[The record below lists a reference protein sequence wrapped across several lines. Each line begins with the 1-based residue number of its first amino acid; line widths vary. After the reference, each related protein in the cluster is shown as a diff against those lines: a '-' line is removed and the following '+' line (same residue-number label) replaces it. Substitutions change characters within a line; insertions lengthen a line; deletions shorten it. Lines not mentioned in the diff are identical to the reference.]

1 MDRNFL
7 LAFLLSTL
15 AIFGYYTFFPPDG
28 PKTENEQKIESVQT
42 AETGE
47 EIQSVKTIAEPES
60 QEPMVGG
67 SESLPRKNVKIDS
80 DLYSIEIDSQ
90 NGSLSSFILNKYK
103 YSTESHFS
111 VTKFFFSLFSGK
123 EEEQVPYDPNR
134 MVNMA
139 GDVSEK
145 NSIWKLQLGPEESN
159 VNYQVSAEKIN
170 VTSFPETLE
179 LKTKLASGLEIRKI
193 LTFHPDSYK
202 IDMEIKAVNRTGVEQ
217 TINPRINFGA
227 GGEAI
232 TGETLPQP
240 KVAVTFIDEDFEKH
254 DGGDVENVL
263 SFNNSLWAG
272 LMDKYFISIAK
283 TVDGT
288 LFNGTLKPMD
298 SILDS
303 KSVVVPQLFYTDDP
317 IRLENNQEY
326 NRKFQLYIGPKVESR
341 LERFDYYLPQAM
353 DLGWFEILARPLLS
367 LLRWL
372 QGYVVNWGIAII
384 ILTIIVRAA
393 MFPLAFK
400 GMISMRKMQ
409 ALSPKIT
416 ALREKYKGN
425 KEKLNQE
432 IMKFYS
438 QNKVNPMG
446 GCLPMV
452 LQIPIFIALYQALL
466 PAIELRHTPF
476 FLFWSDL
483 SANDYTL
490 ILPILMGASMFFQQS
505 LTPTPTMDPTQAK
518 VMKWMPVMMVL
529 FFLNMPSGL
538 VLYWVISNIISVGQQ
553 LIINHVLPPAQV
565 STDIKAKGKA
575 KADTAKKGKGS
586 KVKK

>member
-15 AIFGYYTFFPPDG
+15 AIFGYYTFFPPDE
-28 PKTENEQKIESVQT
+28 PKLESEQQVESVQ
-42 AETGE
+42 ELKKE
-47 EIQSVKTIAEPES
+47 EGPQSVITIAES
-60 QEPMVGG
+60 GTQEPMVQ
-67 SESLPRKNVKIDS
+67 SSDSLPRKSVKVES

-90 NGSLSSFILNKYK
+90 NGALSKFILNKYK
-103 YSTESHFS
+103 YATEPHFS
-111 VTKFFFSLFSGK
+111 VTKFFFSLFSGEK
-123 EEEQVPYDPNR
+123 EEKVPYDPDR
-134 MVNMA
+134 LVNMA
-139 GDVSEK
+139 GDVSDK
-145 NSIWKLQLGPEESN
+145 NSIWNLQFGPEETI
-159 VNYQVSAEKIN
+159 VNYQVSTERID
-170 VTSFPETLE
+170 VTSFPEVLE
-179 LKTKLASGLEIRKI
+179 LKTKLPSGLEIRKI
-193 LTFHPDSYK
+193 LTFHPGSYK
-202 IDMEIKAVNRTGVEQ
+202 IDMEVKAVNRTGAQQ
-217 TINPRINFGA
+217 TINPRVNFGA

-232 TGETLPQP
+232 SGETLPQP
-240 KVAVTFIDEDFEKH
+240 KVAVTFIDEDFDKH
-254 DGGDVENVL
+254 DGGDVENTL
-263 SFNNSLWAG
+263 SINNTLWAG
-272 LMDKYFISIAK
+272 LMDKYFISVVK
-283 TVDGT
+283 TADGT
-288 LFNGTLKPMD
+288 NFNAKLSPMNSTLNGD
-298 SILDS
+298 
-303 KSVVVPQLFYTDDP
+303 SVVIPQLVYTDDP
-317 IRLENNQEY
+317 IRLANNQEY
-326 NRKFQLYIGPKVESR
+326 NRKFQLYVGPKVESR
-341 LERFDYYLPQAM
+341 LEQFDYYLPQAM

-384 ILTIIVRAA
+384 ILTIIVRTA

-400 GMISMRKMQ
+400 GMTSMRKMQ
-409 ALSPKIT
+409 ALSPKIAT
-416 ALREKYKGN
+416 LREKYKGN

-483 SANDYTL
+483 SANDFTL
-490 ILPILMGASMFFQQS
+490 ILPILMGATMFFQQS

-538 VLYWVISNIISVGQQ
+538 VLYWVVSNVISVGQQ

-565 STDIKAKGKA
+565 STDTKTKGKA
-575 KADTAKKGKGS
+575 KGESTKKAKNGKT
-586 KVKK
+586 KK